1 LFLFEINEIEVG
13 TKFDMESEKATE
25 NRKTGCDHRGYQTFY
40 CLIYEETEGRSMSYQ
55 RDLVI
60 NGLQSKLET
69 AMAANVNQRHWVSI
83 AGDSNG

>member
-1 LFLFEINEIEVG
+1 
-13 TKFDMESEKATE
+13 
-25 NRKTGCDHRGYQTFY
+25 
-40 CLIYEETEGRSMSYQ
+40 MSYQ